1 MLLRGLGLPRTGKHA
16 AQAWAACITCCW
28 QVAGLRTQIPNPGP
42 RLACNDVI
50 PCWAGLSASWCRKS
64 QGYGIPEEQDS
75 RAPWTHPAT
84 GWERSVIDQAIN
96 AGRGGGLAAGAPR
109 RPAARRG
116 DEQAL
121 LLLALR
127 GLGQPLQQ
135 AQGSRHIPRQQ
146 GLGVGCTRLLQA
158 QSQLWSLI
166 ECVWSSRMC
175 RAS

>member
-1 MLLRGLGLPRTGKHA
+1 MLGG
-16 AQAWAACITCCW
+16 
-28 QVAGLRTQIPNPGP
+28 
-42 RLACNDVI
+42 
-50 PCWAGLSASWCRKS
+50 
-64 QGYGIPEEQDS
+64 
-75 RAPWTHPAT
+75 
-84 GWERSVIDQAIN
+84 
-96 AGRGGGLAAGAPR
+96 GGGLRQAHLAGQQLVG
-109 RPAARRG
+109 G